1 MATHHDSRIEVNP
14 DIMLGK
20 PVIAGTRI
28 PVYLI
33 LNLLA
38 SGYSFERIV
47 QAYPGLT
54 RDDIVSALAYAE
66 KRMKME
72 ETYSLVILS
81 ERSFRVHRGRKG
93 AY

>member
-1 MATHHDSRIEVNP
+1 MDYHLLQRIEINP
-14 DIMLGK
+14 DILMGK

-38 SGYSFERIV
+38 AGYDQARII

-54 RDDIVSALAYAE
+54 PEDIQAALWYAE
-66 KRMKME
+66 QRMRYE
-72 ETYSLVILS
+72 EVHLLS
-81 ERSFRVHRGRKG
+81 TAETP
-93 AY
+93 A

>member
-1 MATHHDSRIEVNP
+1 MRAQDNPLYQRIEVNP
-14 DIMLGK
+14 DILLGK

-38 SGYSFERIV
+38 AGYDAERII

-54 RDDIVSALAYAE
+54 REDIQAALWYAE
-66 KRMKME
+66 QRMRYE
-72 ETYSLVILS
+72 EVYLLAPA
-81 ERSFRVHRGRKG
+81 E
-93 AY
+93 APA